1 MGQTQNVDRPMA
13 GLSATGASTTRVAT
27 IARQTLTAVH
37 LMVFARTSSATC
49 PCVHAVVIACP
60 TVVRSGGARHTSVN
74 QTLGGQT
81 DLLANMTAIARLKSA
96 TK

>member
-81 DLLANMTAIARLKSA
+81 EVLALQAAIARPKVA
-96 TK
+96 